1 VFVEW
6 VSKCA
11 WNPHAICLFEAGKS
25 DSDLAFSKAGLV
37 ALALS
42 FALMVAGL
50 AVEFFEWRREGSQAL

>member
-1 VFVEW
+1 MKLVVAQLLA
-6 VSKCA
+6 VVV
-11 WNPHAICLFEAGKS
+11 AICLFEVGKS